1 MSILKF
7 WNEVIYIMLRS
18 DASQIFH
25 SMKQKNFINF
35 SLMYL
40 LRTHGTY
47 HKSYQ

>member
-1 MSILKF
+1 MLL
-7 WNEVIYIMLRS
+7 NEVRYIMLRS

-25 SMKQKNFINF
+25 SMKQEHLLNF

-40 LRTHGTY
+40 PQTHGTY